1 MELEIR
7 DSRGKEWFW
16 LDNEYLNG
24 YAKYLGVTCT
34 SVYISL
40 CRHSDNTTQTCFP
53 SMEKI
58 GEELGIKRQAVG
70 RAIKK
75 LQDWGIISVVTKYNK
90 ESKKREN
97 NIYTL
102 MAKSEWKDKPC
113 TNKEHGKPCTPNDK
127 SHVLERNSNK
137 THINKTHIVAN
148 ATEQPL
154 EEKEF
159 NNKESVSNLL
169 KDESRDIK
177 ILGYYFMRKGIIFSS
192 QKELSQAIAV
202 NRSMIKA
209 FTKKNGMHPFE
220 SIPSEKILKAMDYAK
235 EKFPDWSLKVIMER
249 CFEIGK

>member
-1 MELEIR
+1 MEIR

-24 YAKYLGVTCT
+24 YAKHLGVTCT

-58 GEELGIKRQAVG
+58 GEELGLKRQAVS

-102 MAKSEWKDKPC
+102 MAKKSWKDKPC
-113 TNKEHGKPCTPNDK
+113 TNKEHGKPCTPTDQ

-137 THINKTHIVAN
+137 THINKTHIVAI
-148 ATEQPL
+148 ATEQTL
-154 EEKEF
+154 KKEF
-159 NNKESVSNLL
+159 NNKEAVTNLL
-169 KDESRDIK
+169 KDEARDVK
-177 ILGYYFMRKGIIFSS
+177 ILGYYFLRKGIMFSS

-202 NRSMIKA
+202 NRSMINA

-220 SIPSEKILKAMDYAK
+220 NIPSEKILKAMDYAK

-249 CFEIGK
+249 CYEIGK

>member
-1 MELEIR
+1 MEIR

-58 GEELGIKRQAVG
+58 GEELGLKRQAVS

-102 MAKSEWKDKPC
+102 MAKKEWKDKPC
-113 TNKEHGKPCTPNDK
+113 TNKEHGKPCTPRDQ

-148 ATEQPL
+148 ATVQPL
-154 EEKEF
+154 EAKEF
-159 NNKESVSNLL
+159 INKEALDKLL
-169 KDESRDIK
+169 TGEERDIK
-177 ILGYYFMRKGIIFSS
+177 ILGHYFKRKGIVFSS